1 MDGELKEY
9 KSKMNFKNAHPVS
22 KDEGFDKRD
31 KEGEQDEWS
40 EAQLLTMTNESFSND
55 QKDEESSSQS
65 FTRSSLS

>member
-9 KSKMNFKNAHPVS
+9 QTKMNFKTTYPVS
-22 KDEGFDKRD
+22 KEDGFEARQR
-31 KEGEQDEWS
+31 EGEQDEWS

-65 FTRSSLS
+65 LTRSMIS